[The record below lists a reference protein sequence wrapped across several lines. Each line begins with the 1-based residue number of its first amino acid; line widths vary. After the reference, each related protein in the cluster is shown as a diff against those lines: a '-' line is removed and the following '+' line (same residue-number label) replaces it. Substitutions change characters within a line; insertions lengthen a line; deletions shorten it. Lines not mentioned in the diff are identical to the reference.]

1 MDSRRLRYFVQI
13 VDSRSITRAAAATGV
28 AQPALS
34 QQVAVL
40 EQELKVKL
48 LHRSVSGVTPT
59 SAGRIL
65 YQRAQAILR
74 QYDELRQAVHED
86 VLPLAGSVSIGMS
99 PTMIPR
105 FAFTI
110 IEKVCTQHPEMR
122 LQIREE
128 GSAALDELLTSGR
141 IDMSIS
147 PIRPNDG
154 EIVGSEI
161 LSEPVVLMYPRGWKI
176 PADASLEDLA
186 ALPWIVPGR
195 PNSIRSIV
203 DGVFAAASLTPYVI
217 VELDSLHNV
226 IETVRRGLGVAAMV
240 PSTIQADLDSGA
252 LQARSFGPVPPMR
265 PMFLA
270 RRRSPPLSPPAQF
283 VYEVLLQMSTEARPH
298 KEEAVGAGRS
308 AAAPCRTRHGSAPEL
323 AREPL
328 AAASHGKHRR
338 SL

>member
-1 MDSRRLRYFVQI
+1 MDTRRLRYFVQI
-13 VDSRSITRAAAATGV
+13 VDSGSITRAAAVTGV

-48 LHRSVSGVTPT
+48 LDRSVTGVTPT

-65 YQRAQAILR
+65 YSRAQAILR

-86 VLPLAGSVSIGMS
+86 VLPLAGAVSVGMS
-99 PTMIPR
+99 PTMVPR
-105 FAFTI
+105 FAFPI
-110 IEKVCTQHPEMR
+110 IEKVCTQYPEIR

-128 GSAALDELLTSGR
+128 GSAALNDLLTSGR

-154 EIVGSEI
+154 EIVGSEV

-176 PADASLEDLA
+176 PTDASLQELA

-203 DGVFAAASLTPYVI
+203 DGVFAAASLTPRVI

-252 LQARSFGPVPPMR
+252 LQARPLGPVPPMR

-270 RRRSPPLSPPAQF
+270 RRRSPSLSPPAQF
-283 VYEVLLQMSTEARPH
+283 VYDVLLEMSTKAQQH
-298 KEEAVGAGRS
+298 DEEVVGAGRS
-308 AAAPCRTRHGSAPEL
+308 PAAPCSARHSVAEL
-323 AREPL
+323 PREPL
-328 AAASHGKHRR
+328 AAPSLGKHRR